1 MSGLTL
7 YQVLLYGFVVLALV
21 VMTYLSRVSAPYGRH
36 SRGGFGP
43 RINATMGWVLME
55 APAALVPFALFL
67 VANREH
73 RQNPVLIAMGVL
85 WQLHYVYR
93 SFIFPFR
100 RRGGAPMSLLIP
112 LAGAVFYCGNAY
124 LNWHYLTVLRA
135 PFAVSWFADPRFLG
149 GLLLFL
155 AGFAINQHSDWILLH
170 LRKPG
175 ETGYKIPYGG
185 LYRLVSCPNYL
196 GELIEW
202 IGWAILTWSL
212 AGAVFALWTAANLIP
227 RAVAHHRDYQRR
239 FSDYPP
245 SGKPSSPL
253 FCSQP
258 PSQELPGLDKWP
270 RWV

>member
-1 MSGLTL
+1 MSELRL
-7 YQVLLYGFVVLALV
+7 YDVLLYGFIAAALV
-21 VMTYLSRVSAPYGRH
+21 TMVYLSRVTAPYGRH

-43 RINATMGWVLME
+43 RINATLGWVLME
-55 APAALVPFALFL
+55 APASLAPFILFL
-67 VANREH
+67 LAD
-73 RQNPVLIAMGVL
+73 RQHQRNPVLITMLAL

-112 LAGAVFYCGNAY
+112 LSGIGFNLGNAY
-124 LNWHYLTVLRA
+124 LNWHYLTVLQA
-135 PFAVSWFADPRFLG
+135 PLGTSWFGDPRFLG

-155 AGFAINQHSDWILLH
+155 AGFVINQHSDWVLLH
-170 LRKPG
+170 LRRPG

-202 IGWAILTWSL
+202 TGWAILTWSL
-212 AGAVFALWTAANLIP
+212 PGLVFALWTAANLIP

-239 FSDYPP
+239 FANYPP
-245 SGKPSSPL
+245 
-253 FCSQP
+253 
-258 PSQELPGLDKWP
+258 ERRAVLPFLL
-270 RWV
+270 